1 MDEFN
6 FDDDV
11 TFSTNIN
18 LIKNNNNMNNNMNNN
33 YGNNNINNKSHYIDE
48 ILNYNEDSYKA
59 NNFLSDK
66 DIFPCESNKCKKYT
80 LETMTQASSHQLKSN
95 KNKIIK
101 TKKKINNDKNDKN
114 NSKYYIVIIIL
125 FILFNN
131 YELCLY
137 LQNKGFSYYKSL
149 IFRLVG
155 FLLLFYLIDKYIYP

>member
-18 LIKNNNNMNNNMNNN
+18 SIKNNNSNNYNQNNNSNN
-33 YGNNNINNKSHYIDE
+33 YNNKSHYIDE
-48 ILNYNEDSYKA
+48 ILNYNEDSYKP

-66 DIFPCESNKCKKYT
+66 EVFPCESNKCKKYT
-80 LETMTQASSHQLKSN
+80 LDSITHALTPSYKVN

-101 TKKKINNDKNDKN
+101 SKKNKKDKSSKN
-114 NSKYYIVIIIL
+114 NIIYYILIIIL

-131 YELCLY
+131 YDLCLF

-149 IFRLVG
+149 IFRLFG
-155 FLLLFYLIDKYIYP
+155 FLVLFYIIDEYIIT